1 MDLRLQRRVLTID
14 LELLKY
20 FPKKE
25 KFFLFRGGGFISV
38 SGTPDVSFIL
48 FFRTMEPPLETV
60 LNNSKWNETK
70 RNNAFASLRR
80 MCSVFRVHCVHLIEP
95 HKMFVHMTRQSRKN
109 ARQLNKLTKQQ
120 SARMGQLTT
129 ILHMRKSKSKAQPL
143 AINSKTL
150 LQFFIQL
157 ISGQTARVFPNCQL
171 FVREV
176 QVEPAP
182 GN

>member
-1 MDLRLQRRVLTID
+1 
-14 LELLKY
+14 
-20 FPKKE
+20 
-25 KFFLFRGGGFISV
+25 
-38 SGTPDVSFIL
+38 
-48 FFRTMEPPLETV
+48 
-60 LNNSKWNETK
+60 
-70 RNNAFASLRR
+70 
-80 MCSVFRVHCVHLIEP
+80 
-95 HKMFVHMTRQSRKN
+95 
-109 ARQLNKLTKQQ
+109 
-120 SARMGQLTT
+120 MGQLTT

-157 ISGQTARVFPNCQL
+157 ISDQTARVFPNCQL

>member
-1 MDLRLQRRVLTID
+1 
-14 LELLKY
+14 
-20 FPKKE
+20 
-25 KFFLFRGGGFISV
+25 
-38 SGTPDVSFIL
+38 
-48 FFRTMEPPLETV
+48 
-60 LNNSKWNETK
+60 
-70 RNNAFASLRR
+70 
-80 MCSVFRVHCVHLIEP
+80 
-95 HKMFVHMTRQSRKN
+95 MFVHMTRQSRKN

-129 ILHMRKSKSKAQPL
+129 ILHMRKSKSKPL